1 MRERASHFPGVAAVE
16 SNTDLIVVQFIDTS
30 CMDSFVRQMILY
42 GFTMTTDDKFED
54 FALVHASHELPMPCD
69 WLIIRREDEGTSIW
83 LKPEWV
89 DPSPLLT
96 TVGENAPPAWGTPMG
111 HGFMLAREKDYDV
124 WLDFN
129 SGRTVV
135 CLKEVR
141 RRIYPHP

>member
-1 MRERASHFPGVAAVE
+1 MRERASQFRGVAAVE
-16 SNTDLIVVQFIDTS
+16 SNKDLIVVQFSDTS
-30 CMDSFVRQMILY
+30 RMESFVRQMILY
-42 GFTMTTDDKFED
+42 GFTMTNDDKFED

-69 WLIIRREDEGTSIW
+69 WLIIRRDEEGTSIW

-96 TVGENAPPAWGTPMG
+96 TVGEDAPPAWGTPMG
-111 HGFMLAREKDYDV
+111 HGFMLARENDYDV

-135 CLKEVR
+135 CLKEVPGR
-141 RRIYPHP
+141 